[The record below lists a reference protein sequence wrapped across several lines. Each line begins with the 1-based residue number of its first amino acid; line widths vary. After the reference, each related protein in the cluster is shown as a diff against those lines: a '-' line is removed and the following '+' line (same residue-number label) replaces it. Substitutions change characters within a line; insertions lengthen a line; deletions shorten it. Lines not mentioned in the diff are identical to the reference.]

1 MQPYLIMRALTG
13 CAMTEPPWPPL
24 SDKPWQRSRDLRR
37 SAMQAD
43 IIDAAPQQHALP
55 SPRNGTGFW
64 VLSVE
69 SGQLSW
75 DEGICLMH
83 GLDPAAASTEVESWL
98 RLIHPDD
105 SPRMRKALRLAIT
118 RQQPFDIMYRVPFP
132 DGSERHIRALSK
144 LISETRYSAYVVGMH
159 LDITDQQSII
169 ASLFEEKER
178 LQTTLRSIGD
188 GVICTDASSHITFM
202 NAVAEQLT
210 GWGIANA
217 IGRPIRDIFCIVDE
231 YTNEEIPSPVD
242 ECLRTMELVHLREGA
257 RLRSRSGA
265 YHDVQDTAA
274 PVKTLGG
281 EVIGAVLIFQDISR
295 ARALQRELKYAA
307 THDALT
313 ELPNRSWFER
323 QVRLVAKSMVNS
335 QRQHVLCYID
345 LDRFKVVNDTA
356 GHTAGDKLLRE
367 VAGLLRQHI
376 RECDLLARIGGDEF
390 ALLLLDCDL
399 PHAESICEEL
409 IDTIRTHR
417 FHWEGKVYDIGASIG
432 IVSLEHGGHL
442 LSRQMSEADVACYA
456 AKSAGRN
463 RVASYADSHSDARR
477 HHIELQMAA
486 GVRSAL
492 EQNRFQLYAQE
503 IMPLSEDSGRKRA
516 EILLRMQGEAGELIA
531 PGAFI
536 IAAERYG
543 LMSDVDQWVI
553 NHLFEHYSDRLRE
566 LGDLELSINLS
577 ANSLGNRDVFNSLK
591 CRLHAANIPASQI
604 HLEITETAV
613 INNIASA
620 VEYLKEMQAIGC
632 TITLDDFGTGLA
644 SFLYLKKFPATCLKI
659 DGIFTRKL
667 SRNTIDY
674 EIIKSI
680 NHVSHTMNIETVAEA
695 VEDEQTLQILR
706 EIGVDFV
713 QGRAISEPVLLDS
726 FLSALLSQRQAID
739 AWSQA
744 TTS

>member
-1 MQPYLIMRALTG
+1 
-13 CAMTEPPWPPL
+13 
-24 SDKPWQRSRDLRR
+24 
-37 SAMQAD
+37 MQAD
-43 IIDAAPQQHALP
+43 TIDAAPEQQTFP
-55 SPRNGTGFW
+55 SARHGTGFW
-64 VLSVE
+64 ILNVE
-69 SGQLSW
+69 TGHLNW

-83 GLDPAAASTEVESWL
+83 GLDPGVASSDIESWL

-118 RQQPFDIMYRVPFP
+118 RQQTFDITYRVPLP
-132 DGSERHIRALSK
+132 DGSLRHIRALSK
-144 LISETRYSAYVVGMH
+144 LISETQFSTQVVGMH
-159 LDITDQQSII
+159 LDITDQQEVI
-169 ASLFEEKER
+169 AGLFEEKER

-188 GVICTDASSHITFM
+188 GVICTDAEAHITFM
-202 NAVAEQLT
+202 NPVAEQLT

-217 IGRPIRDIFCIVDE
+217 IGRPIRDIFCIIDE
-231 YTNEEIPSPVD
+231 YTSEAIPSPVE
-242 ECLRTMELVHLREGA
+242 ECLRTMELVHLREGT

-281 EVIGAVLIFQDISR
+281 DVIGAVLIFQDISR

-313 ELPNRSWFER
+313 DLPNRSWFER

-345 LDRFKVVNDTA
+345 LDRFKIVNDTA
-356 GHTAGDKLLRE
+356 GHTAGDNLLRE
-367 VAGLLRQHI
+367 VAGLLRQHV

-399 PHAESICEEL
+399 PHAELICEEL
-409 IDTIRTHR
+409 IDSIRTHR

-432 IVSLEHGGHL
+432 IVNLEQGSHV

-463 RVASYADSHSDARR
+463 RVASYADSHSNAK
-477 HHIELQMAA
+477 HHHVELQMAA

-492 EQNRFQLYAQE
+492 EQDRFELYAQE
-503 IMPLSEDSGRKRA
+503 IMPLSEGNTRKRA
-516 EILLRMQGEAGELIA
+516 EILLRMRDESGALIA

-553 NHLFEHYSDRLRE
+553 NHLFEHYAQQLRQ

-577 ANSLGNRDVFNSLK
+577 ANSLGNRDVLNSLK
-591 CRLHAANIPASQI
+591 HRLKSASIPADQI

-613 INNIASA
+613 INNVGSA
-620 VEYLKEMQAIGC
+620 AEYLKEMQAIGC

-644 SFLYLKKFPATCLKI
+644 SFLYLKKFPVTCLKV
-659 DGIFTRKL
+659 DGVFTKKL
-667 SRNTIDY
+667 ARNTIDY

-713 QGRAISEPVLLDS
+713 QGRAISEPVPLDH
-726 FLSALLSQRQAID
+726 FLSALLTQRQAME
-739 AWSQA
+739 AWTQA
-744 TTS
+744 TASS